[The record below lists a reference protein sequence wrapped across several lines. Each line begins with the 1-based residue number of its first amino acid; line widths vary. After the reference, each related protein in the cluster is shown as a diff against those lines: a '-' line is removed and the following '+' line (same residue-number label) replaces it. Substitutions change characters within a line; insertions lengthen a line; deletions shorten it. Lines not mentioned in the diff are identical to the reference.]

1 MLPGTTF
8 YFVHLN
14 AVCIHDYRVSSQ
26 SLRSER
32 EGSHVSAP
40 WTGTWQLRSLTWR
53 GHCWKITLVKTG
65 KRLYPLWS
73 SHIAPEQTARYHSI
87 SHSTC
92 RYAVSTKVKF
102 VRYTG
107 VQSLRLISLL
117 KEYAVYRAR
126 YCSGI
131 FSLRLLWWLATEQ
144 VRRNLKVRCTEPFH
158 TALD

>member
-92 RYAVSTKVKF
+92 RYAVSTKVKL

-107 VQSLRLISLL
+107 GPVTATHQLTQ
-117 KEYAVYRAR
+117 
-126 YCSGI
+126 GI
-131 FSLRLLWWLATEQ
+131 CCLSCPILLWNLQLAASLMTGH
-144 VRRNLKVRCTEPFH
+144 RTSS
-158 TALD
+158 